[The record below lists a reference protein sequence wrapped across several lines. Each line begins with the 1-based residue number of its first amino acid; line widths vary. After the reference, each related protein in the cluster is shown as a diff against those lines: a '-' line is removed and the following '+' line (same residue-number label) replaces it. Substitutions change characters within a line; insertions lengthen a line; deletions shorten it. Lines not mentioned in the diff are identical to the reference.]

1 MKWVNFFAQGVDHS
15 QEFCVKKIF
24 TKIFTKIFLEFFK
37 VKNLSVTVTRIFFKP
52 NIIRF
57 QCLAAQMKANIVF
70 YKIDKTEKKNCVGQ
84 VPKIW
89 RNVEMS
95 VSRV

>member
-1 MKWVNFFAQGVDHS
+1 MKWVNFFAQGVEHS
-15 QEFCVKKIF
+15 QEFCGKKIF

-70 YKIDKTEKKNCVGQ
+70 YKIDKTEKKMRRLGT
-84 VPKIW
+84 
-89 RNVEMS
+89 
-95 VSRV
+95 